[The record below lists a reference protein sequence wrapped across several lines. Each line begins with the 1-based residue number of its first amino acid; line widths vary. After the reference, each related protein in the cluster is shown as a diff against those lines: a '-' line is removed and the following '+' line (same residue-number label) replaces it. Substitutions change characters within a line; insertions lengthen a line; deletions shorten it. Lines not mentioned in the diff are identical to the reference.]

1 MKAKVLV
8 CVATMAFFSV
18 GCTTSE
24 TTATETGVATGLQGV
39 WRITEA
45 SVTSSDGTSTNTEPQ
60 PSLYIFSNRHYSTTL
75 IPNDSRQPF
84 PDQPTDEERLAAF
97 GNFIANAGTY
107 EIAGSTITIRPMV
120 AKVPN
125 AMTNPPFT
133 YEYELE
139 ADSLVLILKAAW
151 APPDGEI
158 RYRLDRLE

>member
-1 MKAKVLV
+1 MMSRVKRSLAL
-8 CVATMAFFSV
+8 FLLLSFSV
-18 GCTTSE
+18 QAQE
-24 TTATETGVATGLQGV
+24 
-39 WRITEA
+39 
-45 SVTSSDGTSTNTEPQ
+45 
-60 PSLYIFSNRHYSTTL
+60 
-75 IPNDSRQPF
+75 NDSRQPF